1 MEAIKLLKG
10 VAIPLPRDDVDTDR
24 LIPIRFLRKPLSD
37 GYGNFLLAD
46 DRFDESGQ
54 EKPDFVFNHPV
65 YRRAPILVSG
75 KNFGCGS
82 AREGA
87 VYAVKDFGIRVVIA
101 EGFSDIFRMN
111 CCWNGILPVVL
122 QHEEIQAICTQL
134 LAVPGTEITV
144 DLERQ
149 QVLGP
154 DNRCYTFEIDQA
166 VKQRLLAG
174 LDEIGVTRQFQDR
187 IDKFEQQYVS
197 VMPWIAAPGSTPHL

>member
-1 MEAIKLLKG
+1 
-10 VAIPLPRDDVDTDR
+10 
-24 LIPIRFLRKPLSD
+24 
-37 GYGNFLLAD
+37 
-46 DRFDESGQ
+46 
-54 EKPDFVFNHPV
+54 
-65 YRRAPILVSG
+65 
-75 KNFGCGS
+75 
-82 AREGA
+82 
-87 VYAVKDFGIRVVIA
+87 
-101 EGFSDIFRMN
+101 MN
-111 CCWNGILPVVL
+111 CCWNGVLPVVL
-122 QHEEIQAICTQL
+122 QHEEIQAICTHL

-197 VMPWIAAPGSTPHL
+197 VMPWIAAPGSTPHP